1 MRGARFGRSRTQVVL
16 AGAARACGAA
26 PRGGCF
32 AVAFSPGS
40 DFCFLSGRSCSLFLT
55 LSRFLLLRWSFLQL
69 LPRFG
74 CFPFL
79 SRAVFAISFSSRMVS
94 APFVCR
100 SCNCILRGVIVDGF
114 PLSFLQSR
122 RGDGHPVAFRSAS
135 FASALSW
142 LPDCIFPLVVFAVAS
157 SPGSDFCFLG
167 SCFCN
172 CFCDCGY
179 CVTPTRM
186 SQASPCIS
194 PCGNRG
200 MRQSHLTRRP
210 GNRRFKSSC

>member
-1 MRGARFGRSRTQVVL
+1 M
-16 AGAARACGAA
+16 AARVVEACEELGSPAA
-26 PRGGCF
+26 HSSSVRRGGAC
-32 AVAFSPGS
+32 V
-40 DFCFLSGRSCSLFLT
+40 RYRH
-55 LSRFLLLRWSFLQL
+55 SRWLFLQL
-69 LPRFG
+69 LPRSG

-114 PLSFLQSR
+114 PCRSCSHVEGRPSCGFRSASLHPRSHGCRIASSLLSFLQLLP
-122 RGDGHPVAFRSAS
+122 HPGQI
-135 FASALSW
+135 
-142 LPDCIFPLVVFAVAS
+142 PAS
-157 SPGSDFCFLG
+157 SVVV
-167 SCFCN
+167 FCN

-179 CVTPTRM
+179 CATPTRM
-186 SQASPCIS
+186 SQASPCMP